1 VSTRDEGSPPPPG
14 HTERDSHVVT
24 YLFAAYANALETGE
38 AEAVQR
44 IGAALAEA
52 AARARPDAADDPES
66 GA

>member
-38 AEAVQR
+38 ADIGLRTASALWRFWHYWAEVREGQR
-44 IGAALAEA
+44 
-52 AARARPDAADDPES
+52 
-66 GA
+66 

>member
-1 VSTRDEGSPPPPG
+1 
-14 HTERDSHVVT
+14 VVT
-24 YLFAAYANALETGE
+24 DLFAAYANALETGE

-52 AARARPDAADDPES
+52 AARARSDAADDPES